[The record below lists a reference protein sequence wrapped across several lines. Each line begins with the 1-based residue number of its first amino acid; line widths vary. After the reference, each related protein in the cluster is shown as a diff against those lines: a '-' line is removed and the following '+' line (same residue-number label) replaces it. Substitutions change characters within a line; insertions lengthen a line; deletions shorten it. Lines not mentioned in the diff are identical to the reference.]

1 MSFTKGQY
9 TNKLYRC
16 IVMSELKLKYY
27 AQQHKNTQNTLSLNL
42 VKYVQDL
49 SAEKD
54 QIPAKDIKDPNK
66 WRYTQFTN

>member
-1 MSFTKGQY
+1 
-9 TNKLYRC
+9 
-16 IVMSELKLKYY
+16 MSELKLKYY